1 MNPIN
6 LDPII
11 AAISAIARPAA
22 PLLKNKLERDETVIK
37 LLKKFNLDPEHPHP
51 DFTSI
56 YQYAFVEYGIS
67 KPQPILELFRQK
79 EIQQAFRQAFDRNDP
94 SILLQQGEA
103 FLDGYALGDEIRE
116 LRIDPKREFAA
127 FATVFIQVAKRSRTP
142 ADVLTNQKID
152 SLHKSMRTL
161 HERLDRLPTLTGIR
175 TEIARL
181 AAQESLLSAEESST
195 EISCRAFGLA
205 QQMKGWFET
214 LGYDF
219 EPYQIWDDTHFEW
232 IVNIPARRGYDRILV
247 RGIEG
252 EAGIRDVTAL
262 RESVDTQRTDEG
274 WLVTQR
280 RISRAARDAVETREN
295 RDLFCYTFDELL
307 DEYADFRDYL
317 DWLETEVKWR
327 GIDQKY
333 VPLACSKAEIDPM
346 TQRQIAVSRYDERDG
361 WIDGY
366 IDLWLDDPTKEHIS
380 ILGEFGTGKTWF
392 AFHYA
397 WIALQRYQEA
407 KKRGVSRPRLPLV
420 ITLRDYAKA
429 VDVENVLA
437 GFFFSQHN
445 IRLNSKVFD
454 QLNRMGKLLLIFD
467 GFDEMAAKVDRQ
479 QMINNFWELAKVVVP
494 GSKVI
499 LTCRTEHFP
508 EAKEGRALLNAELQA
523 STANLTGET
532 PQFEVLELEKF
543 EDDQIR
549 QVLSFQAQPATVEKV
564 MENPQLLDLARRP
577 VMTDLILEALPDIE
591 AGKPV
596 DMSRIY
602 LYAVKRKMERDIKA
616 ERTFTSLADKLYFL
630 CELAWEM
637 LSTDQM
643 SLNYRQFPDRIRRL
657 FGSVVREEKDLDHW
671 HYDMMGQSMLVRN
684 ADGDYT
690 PAHRSLLEFF
700 VAYKFAAELG
710 VLAADFTKLAQAQ
723 SYIDDSATPENY
735 TWSSYFNC
743 QIDKAGKIMQIAPS
757 KGFKSESLAQLRQTL
772 GQAPLTKAVMDLMIP
787 MLDLASPTAVKSK
800 VTEES
805 CSPLLAGEGLGER
818 SKKSSLLEILEATRG
833 KSEDEVGYVGGN
845 AATLMVKVDQAGLEG
860 KDLSRAVIKGADFS
874 NASLRHVNCTNA
886 NLANSVFTK
895 VFGFVLSVA
904 YSPNGQVFA
913 TGEANGKIR
922 LWQVANG
929 QQILIFQGHTDWV
942 SSVAFSPDGKILA
955 SASHDMTVKL
965 WDTNSG
971 KCLKTLHGHSNRIRT
986 VAISLDGMIL
996 ASGGDDQT
1004 VKLWNA
1010 STGECLNTLKGHL
1023 GRIWSIAINCD
1034 SKILAS
1040 GGSDHTVK
1048 LWDIT
1053 TGKCLKNLQ
1062 GHTSHVQSIAISL
1075 DGAILASGN
1084 DDETVKLWNINT
1096 GKCFKTLQQHTSRV
1110 RSVAISPDGKTLAS
1124 GGGDTLVKI
1133 WNIETGQCTKNLP
1146 GHTREI
1152 LSLAFSPDSKSVISS
1167 SHDQTLKIWD
1177 IHTEKCLKTLQ
1188 GHKHW
1193 INSVA
1198 ISSDNTTLVSGN
1210 EDSTVKLWNL
1220 RTGECLQT
1228 LSDHTDWIDSV
1239 TLTTDGKILASGS
1252 GDKTAKIW
1260 DVSMGK
1266 CLKTLQ
1272 TDNSPVFSIAISRN
1286 SKILVTGGNDKRI
1299 KLWNILTGDCVNILQ
1314 EHTNGVRSVLIS
1326 RDDTTVFSCDIDGI
1340 IKSWDIKTG
1349 KCINTFQGH
1358 NHAVWSLAICSNGK
1372 ILASASSDQTIKLWD
1387 TTTGKCLK
1395 TLQGHTDKVSSV
1407 AINVD
1412 STILAS
1418 GSSDQTI
1425 KLWNIH
1431 SGECLR
1437 TLQGHTNRVQS
1448 VALSPDGEIL
1458 ASGSYDETIKVW
1470 DVKSGKCIKTLV
1482 NKPYV
1487 NMNITGVTGL
1497 TEAEKTALKTLGAVE
1512 HRAS

>member
-1 MNPIN
+1 VNPIN

-11 AAISAIARPAA
+11 TAISAIARPAA
-22 PLLKNKLERDETVIK
+22 PLLKTKLERDETVIK

-56 YQYAFVEYGIS
+56 YQYAFVEYGIG
-67 KPQPILELFRQK
+67 KPQPILELFRQN
-79 EIQQAFRQAFDRNDP
+79 EIQQAFRQAFDRNNP

-127 FATVFIQVAKRSRTP
+127 FATVFIEVAKRSRTP

-161 HERLDRLPTLTGIR
+161 HQRLDRLPTLTGIR

-181 AAQESLLSAEESST
+181 AAQESLLSAQESST
-195 EISCRAFGLA
+195 EIPCQAFGLA

-219 EPYQIWDDTHFEW
+219 EPYQIWNNAHFEW

-307 DEYADFRDYL
+307 DEAADFREYL
-317 DWLETEVKWR
+317 NWLETEVKR
-327 GIDQKY
+327 REIDQKY
-333 VPLACSKAEIDPM
+333 VPLACSKAEIDPI

-366 IDLWLDDPTKEHIS
+366 IDLWLDDSTKEHIS

-445 IRLNSKVFD
+445 IRLTSKVFD

-479 QMINNFWELAKVVVP
+479 QMINNFWELAKVVIP

-549 QVLSFQAQPATVEKV
+549 QVLSFQAQPATVNQV
-564 MENPQLLDLARRP
+564 MKNPQLLDLARRP
-577 VMTDLILEALPDIE
+577 VMTDLIVEALPDIE

-602 LYAVKRKMERDIKA
+602 LYAVWRKMERDIKA

-710 VLAADFTKLAQAQ
+710 VLAADFTKLAQSQ
-723 SYIDDSATPENY
+723 SDINASATPENY
-735 TWSSYFNC
+735 TWSSYFHR
-743 QIDKAGKIMQIAPS
+743 QINEAGDMISIAPL
-757 KGFKSESLAQLRQTL
+757 KGFKSESLAHLCQTL
-772 GQAPLTKAVMDLMIP
+772 GQAKLTKAVMDLIIP
-787 MLDLASPTAVKSK
+787 MLDRTSK
-800 VTEES
+800 DQ
-805 CSPLLAGEGLGER
+805 
-818 SKKSSLLEILEATRG
+818 SSLQEILEATRG

-845 AATLMVKVDQAGLEG
+845 AATLLVKVDQGALEG

-874 NASLRHVNCTNA
+874 NASLRNVNCTNT

-922 LWQVANG
+922 LWQVDNN

-942 SSVAFSPDGKILA
+942 SSVAFSPDGQILA

-965 WDTNSG
+965 WNINSG

-986 VAISLDGMIL
+986 VAISSDGSLL

-1034 SKILAS
+1034 GSILAS
-1040 GGSDHTVK
+1040 GSSDHTVK
-1048 LWDIT
+1048 LWDIA
-1053 TGKCLKNLQ
+1053 TGKCLETLQ

-1084 DDETVKLWNINT
+1084 DDKTVKLWNINT
-1096 GKCFKTLQQHTSRV
+1096 GKCLKSLQGHISRV
-1110 RSVAISPDGKTLAS
+1110 RSVAISPDCKTLAS
-1124 GGGDTLVKI
+1124 GGCDTLVKL
-1133 WNIETGQCTKNLP
+1133 WNIETGQCTKTLP

-1152 LSLAFSPDSKSVISS
+1152 LSLAFSPDSKTVISS

-1177 IHTEKCLKTLQ
+1177 IHTGKCLKTLQ

-1239 TLTTDGKILASGS
+1239 TLATDGKILASGS

-1260 DVSMGK
+1260 DISIGK

-1272 TDNSPVFSIAISRN
+1272 IDNSPVFAVAISHN
-1286 SKILVTGGNDKRI
+1286 NNILVTGSNDKTI
-1299 KLWNILTGDCVNILQ
+1299 KLWDILTGDCLNIFQ
-1314 EHTNGVRSVLIS
+1314 GHTNRVRSVLIS
-1326 RDDTTVFSCDIDGI
+1326 NDGTILFSCDIDGI

-1358 NHAVWSLAICSNGK
+1358 NHAVWSLAICSDGK

-1407 AINVD
+1407 AISLD

-1448 VALSPDGEIL
+1448 VALSPDGKIL

-1470 DVKSGKCIKTLV
+1470 DVKSGKCLKTLV
-1482 NKPYV
+1482 NKPYEG
-1487 NMNITGVTGL
+1487 MNITGVTGL
-1497 TEAEKTALKTLGAVE
+1497 TEAEKTTLKTLGAVE
-1512 HRAS
+1512 LTQD